1 MEVSEANSSIGIKTS
16 NVVDIELNEVKL
28 FHSIPP
34 SKMAELQ
41 KRCNQLSVIYKY
53 VANNNKPKLSEIYRI
68 RSKPIRHLLL
78 QFDHLSLI
86 QGILHHQTFMNDDE
100 IQQLVLPHSLHESVL
115 QSLHDDKGHQR
126 LQCVIELLRTKVYW
140 PSMFTDTDH
149 WLAQCEQCHI
159 AKGDYTEPKTQQ
171 GTLTANQPLE
181 LLCIDFTKA
190 DPSKGGKENIL
201 ILTDA
206 FSKFSQAFVTS
217 SQKAI
222 IVAKLLVEKWF
233 SVFGVPAWI
242 HSDQGRS
249 FDNEIISHL
258 CKMYGIWQSTT
269 TPYNPRGNTICECF
283 NQTLFGLMRTLTE
296 EQKPNWPTYVPS
308 LVYAYNSTP
317 HPSTGF
323 QPYELMFRHKA
334 PMPCDDWLGLAQYK
348 STGFKSKTAW
358 LNQQL
363 SALIH
368 ANKQAL
374 KYIQKTNK
382 HNQSQ
387 TSGKELVIP
396 IGNHVLLCDHPEG
409 RNKIQNRFKSDIYVV
424 VGHHKEPNVYYIKL
438 LSADKDTQPKLVNHH
453 QLFNLK

>member
-1 MEVSEANSSIGIKTS
+1 M
-16 NVVDIELNEVKL
+16 D
-28 FHSIPP
+28 
-34 SKMAELQ
+34 
-41 KRCNQLSVIYKY
+41 
-53 VANNNKPKLSEIYRI
+53 
-68 RSKPIRHLLL
+68 
-78 QFDHLSLI
+78 
-86 QGILHHQTFMNDDE
+86 DDE
-100 IQQLVLPHSLHESVL
+100 IQQLVLPHCLRNSVL
-115 QSLHDDKGHQR
+115 QSLHDDNGHQGA
-126 LQCVIELLRTKVYW
+126 QCMIELLCSKVYW
-140 PSMFTDTDH
+140 PLMFADTDH
-149 WLAQCEQCHI
+149 WLAQCEWCHI

-201 ILTDA
+201 VLTDA

-233 SVFGVPAWI
+233 SVFGVPAQI

-258 CKMYGIWQSTT
+258 CKMYGIRQSTT
-269 TPYNPRGNTICECF
+269 MPYNPRGNAICERF
-283 NQTLFGLMRTLTE
+283 NRTLFGLMRTLME

-317 HPSTGF
+317 HASTGF
-323 QPYELMFRHKA
+323 QPYKLMFRRKA
-334 PMPCDDWLGLAQYK
+334 PTPCDDWLGLAQYK

-363 SALIH
+363 SAMMH

-382 HNQSQ
+382 RNQSQ

-409 RNKIQNRFKSDIYVV
+409 HNKIQNRFKSDVYVV
-424 VGHHKEPNVYYIKL
+424 VGHHEEPNVYYIKL
-438 LSADKDTQPKLVNHH
+438 LSADKDAKPKVVNRH
-453 QLFNLK
+453 QLFDLK